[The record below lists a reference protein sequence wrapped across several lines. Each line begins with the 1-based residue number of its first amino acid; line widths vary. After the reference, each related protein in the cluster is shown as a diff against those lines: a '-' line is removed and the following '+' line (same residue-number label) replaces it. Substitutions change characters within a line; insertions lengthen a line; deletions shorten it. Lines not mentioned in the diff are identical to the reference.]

1 MLHWLAGAQ
10 KQDTEPDTTGN
21 FEPPE
26 TPAPVF
32 AVRAFKHAIFGT
44 PQTQAKPRRHSN
56 NENGRQRQTSN
67 RPERPS
73 MTRPKSAGDVYRAAR
88 EEDAIL
94 PEPVA
99 SPTKGILLTPGTGGA
114 KRKTVTFGDHVKD
127 NEEKRPIQ
135 SGLPDDCPGKFPSP
149 WVKGNP
155 PDDQGEETKESFRG
169 RGNLTEAFEQAREES
184 AKRKK
189 PERKTSS
196 SKDEGPSKEKDEP
209 SSEAGRFWKA
219 QYDSYRENS
228 QREVRKLIAKQK
240 LAKNFAKD
248 KDQECTDLADQL
260 RQERKKVEKLER
272 RTAELEEQLRDME
285 AQLTSERSVERGRN
299 PGEKGAEGDARTRRN
314 QKTEPAKLAAVSAAE
329 HAVPSQNAEQPS
341 DHRRNVPAE
350 GSTKTGEGSDRQQ
363 KRRTTRP
370 DNLRSKTS
378 DDIWNQSF
386 GSSSQAPD
394 REHGPLSPNAGRP
407 VTSGT
412 HATPLKSLNVNTLPN
427 SKTRRDS
434 AQPSPPS
441 MERFAKEPLIRQEV
455 VTSPKEKEGE
465 KRRTSPVRSPELPQ
479 PSPETA
485 RNSSRSPLRRT
496 QSRQEEAE
504 DLSIPVPG
512 SSPFE
517 PNPMLSPPVATAGNS
532 NPNGEQDDVESSGS
546 PSPSPKDRISPP
558 NKSKPSQTENVKPMA
573 AWNAINAPA
582 AGRRILSLTDKS
594 GKEVGLDRIEAAKA
608 RLAARGRN
616 VS

>member
-1 MLHWLAGAQ
+1 
-10 KQDTEPDTTGN
+10 
-21 FEPPE
+21 
-26 TPAPVF
+26 
-32 AVRAFKHAIFGT
+32 
-44 PQTQAKPRRHSN
+44 
-56 NENGRQRQTSN
+56 
-67 RPERPS
+67 
-73 MTRPKSAGDVYRAAR
+73 MTRPKSAGDVYRTAR
-88 EEDAIL
+88 EEDAVL

-155 PDDQGEETKESFRG
+155 PDEQGEERKESLRG

-184 AKRKK
+184 TRRKK
-189 PERKTSS
+189 SEKKANI
-196 SKDEGPSKEKDEP
+196 SKDEDPSKDKDEP
-209 SSEAGRFWKA
+209 NSEAGRFWKA

-248 KDQECTDLADQL
+248 KDQECTDLTDQL
-260 RQERKKVEKLER
+260 RQERKKVEKLEK
-272 RTAELEEQLRDME
+272 RTAELEEQLREME
-285 AQLTSERSVERGRN
+285 AQLTSKRSVERGRN
-299 PGEKGAEGDARTRRN
+299 PAEKGAEGDVRTSRN
-314 QKTEPAKLAAVSAAE
+314 QKTEPAKIAATSAAE
-329 HAVPSQNAEQPS
+329 HAVPAQNAGQPPH
-341 DHRRNVPAE
+341 HRRHVPNEDSA
-350 GSTKTGEGSDRQQ
+350 KTGEGSDRQQ
-363 KRRTTRP
+363 KRRLTRP

-394 REHGPLSPNAGRP
+394 REQGPVSPNAGRP

-412 HATPLKSLNVNTLPN
+412 HATPLKSLNVNTIPN

-455 VTSPKEKEGE
+455 MTSPKEKEGE
-465 KRRTSPVRSPELPQ
+465 KRRKSPVRSPELPQ

-485 RNSSRSPLRRT
+485 RNSSRSPLRCT
-496 QSRQEEAE
+496 QSKQEEVE
-504 DLSIPVPG
+504 DLSIPVPA

-517 PNPMLSPPVATAGNS
+517 PNPMLSPPGATASNS
-532 NPNGEQDDVESSGS
+532 NAKCEQGGVEPSGS
-546 PSPSPKDRISPP
+546 PSSSPKDRISPP
-558 NKSKPSQTENVKPMA
+558 NKQKPSQTENVKPMA

>member
-56 NENGRQRQTSN
+56 NENGRLRQTST

-73 MTRPKSAGDVYRAAR
+73 MTRPKSAGDVYRAAK

-155 PDDQGEETKESFRG
+155 PDEQSEERKESFRG

-184 AKRKK
+184 ARRKRPEKK
-189 PERKTSS
+189 TNC
-196 SKDEGPSKEKDEP
+196 SKDEDPPKDKDEP
-209 SSEAGRFWKA
+209 SSEAGMFWKA

-272 RTAELEEQLRDME
+272 RTAELEEQLREME
-285 AQLTSERSVERGRN
+285 AQMTSKRSVERGRN
-299 PGEKGAEGDARTRRN
+299 PVEKGAEGDLRTRRN
-314 QKTEPAKLAAVSAAE
+314 QKTEPAKIAAVSAAE
-329 HAVPSQNAEQPS
+329 HAVPAQNAEQPS
-341 DHRRNVPAE
+341 EHQRNVPAE
-350 GSTKTGEGSDRQQ
+350 DSAKTGEGSDRQQ
-363 KRRTTRP
+363 KRRLTRP

-386 GSSSQAPD
+386 GSSSQAPNNV
-394 REHGPLSPNAGRP
+394 SPITGRP
-407 VTSGT
+407 VTSET
-412 HATPLKSLNVNTLPN
+412 HATPLKSLNVNTLAN

-455 VTSPKEKEGE
+455 VTSPKEKGGE
-465 KRRTSPVRSPELPQ
+465 KRRKSPVRSPELPQ
-479 PSPETA
+479 PSPEAA
-485 RNSSRSPLRRT
+485 RSSSRSPLRRMH
-496 QSRQEEAE
+496 SRQEEAE
-504 DLSIPVPG
+504 DLSIPVPA

-517 PNPMLSPPVATAGNS
+517 PNPMLSPPGATASNS
-532 NPNGEQDDVESSGS
+532 NSNGEQDGVESSGS
-546 PSPSPKDRISPP
+546 PSPSPKDRIPP
-558 NKSKPSQTENVKPMA
+558 LNKSKPSQIENVKPMA

>member
-56 NENGRQRQTSN
+56 NENGRLRQTST

-73 MTRPKSAGDVYRAAR
+73 MTRPKSAGDVYRAAK

-155 PDDQGEETKESFRG
+155 PDEQSEERKESFRG

-184 AKRKK
+184 ARRKRPEKK
-189 PERKTSS
+189 TNC
-196 SKDEGPSKEKDEP
+196 SKDEDPPKDKDEP
-209 SSEAGRFWKA
+209 SSEAGMFWKA

-272 RTAELEEQLRDME
+272 RTAELEEQLREME
-285 AQLTSERSVERGRN
+285 AQMTSKRSVERGRN
-299 PGEKGAEGDARTRRN
+299 PVEKGAEGDLRTRRN
-314 QKTEPAKLAAVSAAE
+314 QKTEPAKIAAVSAAE
-329 HAVPSQNAEQPS
+329 HAVPAQNAEQPS
-341 DHRRNVPAE
+341 EHQRNVPAE
-350 GSTKTGEGSDRQQ
+350 DSAKTGEGSDRQQ
-363 KRRTTRP
+363 KRRLTRP

-386 GSSSQAPD
+386 GSSSQAPNNV
-394 REHGPLSPNAGRP
+394 SPITGRP
-407 VTSGT
+407 VTSET

-455 VTSPKEKEGE
+455 VTSPKEKGGE
-465 KRRTSPVRSPELPQ
+465 KRRKSPVRSPELPQ
-479 PSPETA
+479 PSPEAA
-485 RNSSRSPLRRT
+485 RSSSRSPLRRMH
-496 QSRQEEAE
+496 SRQEEAE
-504 DLSIPVPG
+504 DLSIPVPA

-517 PNPMLSPPVATAGNS
+517 PNPMLSPPGATASNS
-532 NPNGEQDDVESSGS
+532 NSNGEQDGVESSGS
-546 PSPSPKDRISPP
+546 PSPSPKDRIPP
-558 NKSKPSQTENVKPMA
+558 LNKSKPSQIENVKPMA

>member
-56 NENGRQRQTSN
+56 NENGRLRQTST

-73 MTRPKSAGDVYRAAR
+73 MTRPKSAGDVYRAAK

-155 PDDQGEETKESFRG
+155 PDEQSEERKESFRG

-184 AKRKK
+184 ARRKRPEKK
-189 PERKTSS
+189 TNC
-196 SKDEGPSKEKDEP
+196 SKDEDPPKDKDEP
-209 SSEAGRFWKA
+209 SSEAGMFWKA

-272 RTAELEEQLRDME
+272 RTAELEEQLREME
-285 AQLTSERSVERGRN
+285 AQMTSKRSVERGRN
-299 PGEKGAEGDARTRRN
+299 PVEKGAEGDLHTRRN
-314 QKTEPAKLAAVSAAE
+314 QKTEPAKIAAVSAAE
-329 HAVPSQNAEQPS
+329 HAVPAQNAEQPS
-341 DHRRNVPAE
+341 EHQRNVPAE
-350 GSTKTGEGSDRQQ
+350 DSAKTGEGSDRQQ
-363 KRRTTRP
+363 KRRLTRP

-386 GSSSQAPD
+386 GSSSQAPNNV
-394 REHGPLSPNAGRP
+394 SPITGRP
-407 VTSGT
+407 VTSET

-455 VTSPKEKEGE
+455 VTSPKEKGGE
-465 KRRTSPVRSPELPQ
+465 KRRKSPVRSPELPQ
-479 PSPETA
+479 PSPEAA
-485 RNSSRSPLRRT
+485 RSSSRSPLRRMH
-496 QSRQEEAE
+496 SRQEEAE
-504 DLSIPVPG
+504 DLSIPVPA

-517 PNPMLSPPVATAGNS
+517 PNPMLSPPGATASNS
-532 NPNGEQDDVESSGS
+532 NSNGEQDGVESSGS
-546 PSPSPKDRISPP
+546 PSPSPKDRIPP
-558 NKSKPSQTENVKPMA
+558 LNKSKPSQIENVKPMA